1 MQNTQITETT
11 RQVVDQLM
19 AAFNSQDAN
28 RVLALMSEDVVFEN
42 TGPAPDGTRYNGR
55 NEARAFWE
63 QFFADSP
70 NATIEIEDVF
80 VSEDRAAVTHRYIW
94 ASPPRGDDPG
104 YVRGSTIF
112 RVRDGKVVEMFPY
125 VKG

>member
-1 MQNTQITETT
+1 MQKTQTTEAT
-11 RQVVDQLM
+11 RQIVDQLI

-28 RVLALMSEDVVFEN
+28 RMLAAMSDDVIFEN
-42 TGPAPDGTRYNGR
+42 TGPAPDGTRYKGK

-70 NATIEIEDVF
+70 NATIEIEDMF
-80 VSEDRAAVTHRYIW
+80 VAEDRAAVTHWYSW
-94 ASPPRGDDPG
+94 ASAPRGDDPG
-104 YVRGSTIF
+104 YVRGATIF
-112 RVRDGKVVEMFPY
+112 RVRDGKVVEMYPY